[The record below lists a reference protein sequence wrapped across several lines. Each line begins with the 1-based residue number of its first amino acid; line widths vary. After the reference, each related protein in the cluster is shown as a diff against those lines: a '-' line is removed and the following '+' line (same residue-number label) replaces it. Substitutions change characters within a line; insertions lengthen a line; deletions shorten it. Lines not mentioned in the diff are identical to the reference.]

1 MMKNKLFLSLLFSLT
16 LGLVLVACKPEV
28 EVLESSKKI
37 ANATLL
43 GLDSIR
49 SGGMVSGTDI
59 KVVEYKFL
67 PDYKAVRT
75 ETTFGDGVYEAPS
88 SMNLSYAIEYAEDY
102 VGLDIVFT
110 PEDVEKEPFKV
121 YFNENLLIE
130 NGDTLRDQVSK
141 LANLEKIMA
150 DLPNTAWGFKDSTL
164 WIDTTKVDTI
174 IMTITSSRQPGPNG
188 RPIIVKDTTYDTI
201 QIESYDTLGTMIYDK
216 VEFVLNRDANTLAN
230 SGYYYYEHSEYTKD
244 SILIKEKSVLK
255 DYEARWGLYSI
266 TTARRFGVR
275 MISEDKTQQ
284 DDLAISLFSA
294 KTDEDGNPTGTLT
307 VGGKTIFKQT
317 K

>member
-28 EVLESSKKI
+28 EVFESNKKI

-49 SGGMVSGTDI
+49 SGGIVSGTSY

-75 ETTFGDGVYEAPS
+75 ESTFGDGVYEAPS
-88 SMNLSYAIEYAEDY
+88 SMNLSYAIEYADNY
-102 VGLDIVFT
+102 VGLNILFT
-110 PEDVEKEPFKV
+110 PEDAEKEPFSV
-121 YFNENLLIE
+121 YFIENQMIE
-130 NGDTLRDQVSK
+130 NGDTLKDQVAK

-150 DLPNTAWGFKDSTL
+150 DLPNTAWYFKDSTL
-164 WIDTTKVDTI
+164 WIDTTKVDTV
-174 IMTITSSRQPGPNG
+174 IMKITTSRQPGPNG
-188 RPIIVKDTTYDTI
+188 KPVIVKDTTYDTI
-201 QIESYDTLGTMIYDK
+201 QYELYDTLGTMTYTE
-216 VEFVLNRDANTLAN
+216 VEFALNRDANTLAN
-230 SGYYYYEHSEYTKD
+230 TGYYYYEYSEYTKD
-244 SILIKEKSVLK
+244 SVLVKENSILK
-255 DYEARWGLYSI
+255 DYEVRWGLNAI
-266 TTARRFGVR
+266 TTARRFGVS

-294 KTDEDGNPTGTLT
+294 KTDADGNPTGTLT
-307 VGGKTIFKQT
+307 VGGKTIFKQ
-317 K
+317 KK